1 MNESENNLLH
11 SLSKPLWFLLLCLA
25 PALAFA
31 QEEAVRLSGKE
42 ISVGEALESIERQTS
57 FTVAFNHADLD
68 VGRQIVLPTGT
79 MNLKSVLGRIL
90 ENTGCI
96 YKIRKKQIVIVPVH
110 PVSGKAVSSPIPVS
124 SSAETGQRTY
134 TGVVSDARDG
144 QKLEYATVSLLDAN
158 GHPVLSGITDRSG
171 SFRIV
176 FAGEVRGIRIRY
188 IGYRIFERDL
198 AGKEPALGD
207 FPMEQESYT
216 LDEAVI
222 TGTAVRHK
230 VDRTSYTV
238 TDEMREG
245 ASNAEE
251 LLNKIHGVRFDKRS
265 NAIKA
270 GSESDVLLLV
280 DGMQQSESYIR
291 NLSPDRITRIEV
303 ITEPSGRY
311 AGGGYSAIIHFI
323 LKETYTGY
331 DVTFKSF
338 TKANPAG
345 TNGKDW
351 LAGEQPSAGFSYTTR
366 KINIYGTYDYGRD
379 RWNTPVTKE
388 VSYKNTMNNWYSEP
402 VSVHDPNNS
411 YKYRSHFLSGG
422 LNYRIDPR
430 HVFSFQGEYLNTH
443 TGEKSFFRM
452 RQFADPSADPSRA
465 NNTTINRT
473 QEDDYVATLFYKG
486 EVNDRFR
493 LYADVSYNYYAN
505 TVDNDYMLD
514 FLGDS
519 WENAGRSFSRN
530 RYRENKN
537 LTNLNLEAVW
547 QATGNLSFE
556 GGYSTIWRKYD
567 SRGIEGNRFLDYR
580 EYRNRWYLYA
590 VFGFSRNLKMKV
602 GTAIEQIDVRSG
614 DNDRVE
620 CSLQPYLQLN
630 YDASRHLNIHASYA
644 TNIYYP
650 SLYQLSS
657 MHTAIDTFLTQ
668 TGNPALRSAVR
679 HTASV
684 RFTFWNRLSLTP
696 VFKYTPQRISEIY
709 KREGIDF
716 FSTFANV
723 NVRQYILQA
732 AYDQP
737 LGTHFNLKCMGM
749 FYYNEAR
756 YEGVK
761 NAVRGWLADAE
772 INYFDPR
779 HELGVSLGYYRGLEK
794 SILLQG
800 YQMVNMDN
808 WMFSVSKQCWDK
820 KLSVSLSY
828 IPPVSWGV
836 RYDQRKEIRT
846 PDYREST
853 NLDLRTYE
861 NMLFLRVAFR
871 FNGGKVRQTG
881 KETRLERE
889 QRSQRTVGF

>member
-1 MNESENNLLH
+1 MNELPNNMLH
-11 SLSKPLWFLLLCLA
+11 SLLKPWWFLLLCLA
-25 PALAFA
+25 PTAVFA
-31 QEEAVRLSGKE
+31 QEEAMRFSE
-42 ISVGEALESIERQTS
+42 RNISVGEAFEKIEGQTS
-57 FTVAFNHADLD
+57 YTIAFNHADLNI
-68 VGRQIVLPTGT
+68 GRRIVLPEEK
-79 MNLKSVLGRIL
+79 MSLKSVLDRIL
-90 ENTGCI
+90 ANTGCV
-96 YKIRKKQIVIVPVH
+96 YKIRKKHIVIVPLL
-110 PVSGKAVSSPIPVS
+110 PLAGKAVSSGIPVS
-124 SSAETGQRTY
+124 SSSGIETRTFS
-134 TGVVSDARDG
+134 GIVFDARDG

-158 GHPVLSGITDRSG
+158 GHPVLTGITNQEG
-171 SFRIV
+171 FFRIV
-176 FAGEVRGIRIRY
+176 FSGEARRIRIRY
-188 IGYRIFERDL
+188 IGYRTFEQDL
-198 AGKEPALGD
+198 AANEAGLGD
-207 FPMEQESYT
+207 FPLEQESRS

-230 VDRTSYTV
+230 IDRTSYAV
-238 TDEMREG
+238 TDEMRQG
-245 ASNAEE
+245 TSNAEE
-251 LLNKIHGVRFDKRS
+251 LLDKIHGVRFDKIS
-265 NAIKA
+265 NTLKV
-270 GSESDVLLLV
+270 GSQSDVLLLV

-291 NLSPDRITRIEV
+291 DLSPDRITRIEV

-311 AGGGYSAIIHFI
+311 SSEGYSAIINFI

-366 KINIYGTYDYGRD
+366 RINVYGTYACGRD
-379 RWNTPVTKE
+379 RWNTPVTKK
-388 VSYKNTMNNWYSEP
+388 VSYKNTMNDWFSEN
-402 VSVHDPNNS
+402 VSTRNPNDA
-411 YKYRSHFLSGG
+411 YKYQSHFLSGG
-422 LNYRIDPR
+422 LNYRINPR
-430 HVFSFQGEYLNTH
+430 HIFSFQGEYLYNN
-443 TGEKSFFRM
+443 TGEKTLFRM
-452 RQFADPSADPSRA
+452 RQFADPSADLSRA

-473 QEDDYVATLFYKG
+473 KEDDYVATLFYKG

-493 LYADVSYNYYAN
+493 LYGDFSYNYYAN

-519 WENAGRSFSRN
+519 WENEGRSFSRN
-530 RYRENKN
+530 RYRENKK

-547 QATGNLSFE
+547 QATGKLSFE
-556 GGYSTIWRKYD
+556 AGYSHIWRKYD
-567 SRGIEGNRFLDYR
+567 SRGIEGNSFLDYR

-590 VFGFSRNLKMKV
+590 TFGFSDKLKLKL
-602 GTAIEQIDVRSG
+602 GTAIEQTGVRSK
-614 DNDRVE
+614 DNDRAE
-620 CSLQPYLQLN
+620 CNLQPYLQLN
-630 YDASRHLNIHASYA
+630 YAASGHLNIHASYA

-684 RFTFWNRLSLTP
+684 RFTFWNRLSITP

-709 KREGIDF
+709 RREGIGF

-723 NVRQYILQA
+723 HVKQYILQA
-732 AYDQP
+732 SFDQP
-737 LGTHFNLKCMGM
+737 LGKYFNLKSMGM

-756 YEGVK
+756 YGQVK

-772 INYFDPR
+772 INYFHPR
-779 HELGVSLGYYRGLEK
+779 HYLGISLGYYRGLEK

-808 WMFSVSKQCWDK
+808 WVFSVSKQCWDK

-828 IPPVSWGV
+828 IPPVSLGI
-836 RYDQRKEIRT
+836 RSDQRKEVRT

-871 FNGGKVRQTG
+871 FSSGKVKQTG

-889 QRSQRTVGF
+889 QRGQRTVGF